1 MGDINETNIENNGA
15 NSTSSN
21 NTNNANIDYEKLYQR
36 LDEIINDRNN
46 RNFNSISKSLFS
58 EQGLDEEQV
67 KDAVNSYKNFKKEE
81 EARKTKEF
89 EDLTNNY
96 ANLQKQFNQERLNNA
111 INLSLIKKGLTEE
124 QIPFISKMVE
134 VEGILNDK
142 SEVNKEK
149 LNENIENVFKAFP
162 NLINKK
168 EDKPLIKVGTSSDNS
183 QYDESSD
190 ALLRKAFGLSNKK

>member
-15 NSTSSN
+15 NNTSSN
-21 NTNNANIDYEKLYQR
+21 NTNTNIDYGKLE
-36 LDEIINDRNN
+36 EIINKGINQKE
-46 RNFNSISKSLFS
+46 NSILKSYFS
-58 EQGLDEEQV
+58 QQGLSEEEM
-67 KDAVNSYKNFKKEE
+67 KEAIANFKNSRKSEE
-81 EARKTKEF
+81 EKNNKEY
-89 EDLTNNY
+89 EILTNNY
-96 ANLQKQFNQERLNNA
+96 ANLQKQFNQEKINNA
-111 INLSLIKKGLTEE
+111 LNLALIKKGLTEE

-142 SEVNKEK
+142 SEINKEK

-162 NLINKK
+162 NLLNKK

-190 ALLRKAFGLSNKK
+190 ALLRKAFGLKDKK

>member
-15 NSTSSN
+15 NNTGSN
-21 NTNNANIDYEKLYQR
+21 NTNTNIDYGKLE
-36 LDEIINDRNN
+36 EIINKGINQKE
-46 RNFNSISKSLFS
+46 NSILKSYFS
-58 EQGLDEEQV
+58 QQGLSEEEM
-67 KDAVNSYKNFKKEE
+67 KEAISNFKNSRKSEE
-81 EARKTKEF
+81 EKNNKEY
-89 EDLTNNY
+89 ETLTNNY

-134 VEGILNDK
+134 VEGVLNDK
-142 SEVNKEK
+142 SEINKEK

-162 NLINKK
+162 NLLNKK
-168 EDKPLIKVGTSSDNS
+168 EDKPLIQIGTSSDSS

>member
-15 NSTSSN
+15 NNTGSN
-21 NTNNANIDYEKLYQR
+21 NTNTNIDYGKLE
-36 LDEIINDRNN
+36 EIINKGINQKE
-46 RNFNSISKSLFS
+46 NSILKSYFS
-58 EQGLDEEQV
+58 QQGLSEEEM
-67 KDAVNSYKNFKKEE
+67 KEAISNFKNSRKSEE
-81 EARKTKEF
+81 EKNNKEY
-89 EDLTNNY
+89 ETLTNNY
-96 ANLQKQFNQERLNNA
+96 ANLQKQFNQEKINNA
-111 INLSLIKKGLTEE
+111 LNLALIKKGLTEE

-134 VEGILNDK
+134 VEGVLNDK
-142 SEVNKEK
+142 SEINKEK

-162 NLINKK
+162 NLLNKK

>member
-1 MGDINETNIENNGA
+1 MEDNKNLENTGA
-15 NSTSSN
+15 DNTSSN
-21 NTNNANIDYEKLYQR
+21 NNNIDYGKLE
-36 LDEIINDRNN
+36 EIINKK
-46 RNFNSISKSLFS
+46 FNQITNSVSKSYF
-58 EQGLDEEQV
+58 EQQGLTEEEV
-67 KDAVNSYKNFKKEE
+67 KEAVNNFKNSRKIEE
-81 EARKTKEF
+81 EKNNKDF
-89 EDLTNNY
+89 ENLTNNY
-96 ANLQKQFNQERLNNA
+96 DNLQKQFNQEKINNA
-111 INLSLIKKGLTEE
+111 LNLALMKKGLTEE

-142 SEVNKEK
+142 SEINKEK

-162 NLINKK
+162 NLLNKK

>member
-21 NTNNANIDYEKLYQR
+21 NTNTNIDYGKLE
-36 LDEIINDRNN
+36 EIINKGINQKE
-46 RNFNSISKSLFS
+46 NSILKSYFS
-58 EQGLDEEQV
+58 QQGLSEEEM
-67 KDAVNSYKNFKKEE
+67 KEAISNFKNSRKSEE
-81 EARKTKEF
+81 EKNNKEY
-89 EDLTNNY
+89 ETLTNNY
-96 ANLQKQFNQERLNNA
+96 ANLQKQFNQEKINNA
-111 INLSLIKKGLTEE
+111 LNLALIKKGLTEE

-134 VEGILNDK
+134 VEGVLNDK
-142 SEVNKEK
+142 SEINKEK

-168 EDKPLIKVGTSSDNS
+168 EEKPLIQIGTSSDNS

-190 ALLRKAFGLSNKK
+190 ALLRKAFGLTNKK